1 MCFFKKSARK
11 DKKGQNIWKFG
22 KIRTKFENNLKE
34 SSLMR
39 ATNACMK
46 ELEYAL
52 SNDSANIKETQSLG
66 KKWLQR
72 KVLG

>member
-1 MCFFKKSARK
+1 
-11 DKKGQNIWKFG
+11 
-22 KIRTKFENNLKE
+22 
-34 SSLMR
+34 MR

-52 SNDSANIKETQSLG
+52 PNDSANIKETQSLE

>member
-1 MCFFKKSARK
+1 M
-11 DKKGQNIWKFG
+11 
-22 KIRTKFENNLKE
+22 RTKFENNLKE

-52 SNDSANIKETQSLG
+52 PNDSANIKETQSLE